1 MCLLNKVQEGE
12 GRMGTRR
19 QFVND
24 LEELNNLI
32 IELAKSSREALND
45 AMDALFHQNLEK
57 AKQVIDNDYLID
69 RKELEINDKA
79 ILLIAKQQPVAMDL
93 RRIIIALRIVTDLE
107 RMADNAKNIAKSTLL
122 LGKNYSSIPNDL
134 KNMHKMII
142 DMLQHAILAFM
153 NEDTKIAS
161 KLAEM
166 DDQVDKQYK
175 LIVTELLGETATNPD
190 KIQYVMQVAF
200 SARYLERYGDHITNI
215 GESILYL
222 VKGENYNLNY

>member
-1 MCLLNKVQEGE
+1 
-12 GRMGTRR
+12 MGTRR

-32 IELAKSSREALND
+32 IEIAKLSREALND
-45 AMDALFHQNLEK
+45 AMDALFHQNLDK
-57 AKQVIDNDYLID
+57 AKQIIDNDYLID

-122 LGKNYSSIPNDL
+122 LGKNYSAIPNDL
-134 KNMHKMII
+134 KKMHEMIT
-142 DMLQHAILAFM
+142 DMLQHAILAFV

-166 DDQVDKQYK
+166 DDKVDKQYK
-175 LIVTELLGETATNPD
+175 LVVTELLGETATNPD

-200 SARYLERYGDHITNI
+200 SARYLERYADHITNI

-222 VKGENYNLNY
+222 VKGENFNLNY

>member
-1 MCLLNKVQEGE
+1 
-12 GRMGTRR
+12 MGTRR

-32 IELAKSSREALND
+32 IELAELSREALND
-45 AMDALFHQNLEK
+45 AMDALFHQNLDK
-57 AKQVIDNDYLID
+57 AKQIIDNDYLID

-122 LGKNYSSIPNDL
+122 LGKNYSAIPNDL
-134 KNMHKMII
+134 KKMHEMIT
-142 DMLQHAILAFM
+142 DMLQHAILAFV

-166 DDQVDKQYK
+166 DDKVDKQYK
-175 LIVTELLGETATNPD
+175 LVVTELLGETATNPD

-200 SARYLERYGDHITNI
+200 SARYLERYADHITNI

-222 VKGENYNLNY
+222 VKGENFNLNY

>member
-1 MCLLNKVQEGE
+1 
-12 GRMGTRR
+12 MGTRR

-32 IELAKSSREALND
+32 IEIAKLSREALND
-45 AMDALFHQNLEK
+45 AMDALFHQNLDK
-57 AKQVIDNDYLID
+57 AKQIIDNDYLID

-107 RMADNAKNIAKSTLL
+107 RMADNAKNIAKSALL
-122 LGKNYSSIPNDL
+122 LGKNYSAIPNDL
-134 KNMHKMII
+134 KKMHEMIT
-142 DMLQHAILAFM
+142 DMLQHAILAFV

-166 DDQVDKQYK
+166 DDKVDKQYK
-175 LIVTELLGETATNPD
+175 LVVTELLGETATNPD

-200 SARYLERYGDHITNI
+200 SARYLERYADHITNI

-222 VKGENYNLNY
+222 VKGENFNLNY